1 MSTGYIV
8 SIIINIIFGILIFI
22 RLYFKEPI
30 NKWLLRTFTLEADK
44 KESKEELFSKT
55 TPKEGKMKILISYYS
70 YSGITQ
76 EVVGIFR
83 EVLEKRAEL
92 KIQRLKPKEEITS
105 FVGQCLA
112 ARSKKRCEIEEAQF
126 DASGYDTIIIGLPI
140 WAFAP
145 APAINT
151 YLDKVTGLAH
161 KKLIVLI
168 TSGSGLGVKK
178 CFQYINNI
186 LSSKGVSMISEIN
199 IPNARMGDKNFII
212 SALEKIL

>member
-8 SIIINIIFGILIFI
+8 SIVVNIIFGILIFLRI
-22 RLYFKEPI
+22 YFKKPI
-30 NKWLLRTFTLEADK
+30 HKWLLRTLALEADK
-44 KESKEELFSKT
+44 QEREEELFFKT
-55 TPKEGKMKILISYYS
+55 TPKEGKMKILITYYS
-70 YSGITQ
+70 YGGVTK
-76 EVVGIFR
+76 EVVDIFK
-83 EVLEKRAEL
+83 EILEKKSEL

-112 ARSKKRCEIEEAQF
+112 ARSKKRCEIEEALF
-126 DASGYDTIIIGLPI
+126 DASSYDTIIIGLPI

-151 YLDKVTGLAH
+151 YLDKVTGLAN

-178 CFQYINNI
+178 CFKYINNI
-186 LSSKGVSMISEIN
+186 LSGKGV
-199 IPNARMGDKNFII
+199 
-212 SALEKIL
+212 